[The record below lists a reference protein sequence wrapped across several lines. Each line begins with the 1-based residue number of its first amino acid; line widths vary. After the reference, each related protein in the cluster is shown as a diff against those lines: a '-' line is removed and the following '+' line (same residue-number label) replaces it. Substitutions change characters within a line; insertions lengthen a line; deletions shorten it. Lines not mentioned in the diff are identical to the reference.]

1 MKRKPLFKYVL
12 SLERVIKRL
21 SRMMGN
27 CHVRFLKGKAV
38 VTPLTYLTL
47 AMVRI
52 SYMLMGNIGATMRL
66 ES

>member
-1 MKRKPLFKYVL
+1 MFKHVL
-12 SLERVIKRL
+12 SLEGVIKRL

-27 CHVRFLKGKAV
+27 CHVRFLKGKAA